1 MKMTKQPFEK
11 IKHVFPKSRGSVQID
26 HFAMINILL
35 YVVENGCKW
44 RALPK
49 EFGNWHTVYMRMRR
63 WAENGVLF
71 HLFEALQNELNFH
84 VDTSALSLDSSCIK
98 VHPDGTCA
106 LKKRKT
112 IHRQNTRRPG
122 TPGYEFALPCG
133 RSWSAK
139 AGTTFLAFASFN
151 IHTTYYSNIL
161 HVIVAS
167 NMLPSR

>member
-26 HFAMINILL
+26 HFTMINILL

-71 HLFEALQNELNFH
+71 HLFEALQNELKLH

-98 VHPDGTCA
+98 VYPDGTGA

-112 IHRQNTRRPG
+112 IHRQNTRRKVACFG
-122 TPGYEFALPCG
+122 E
-133 RSWSAK
+133 WS
-139 AGTTFLAFASFN
+139 LFN
-151 IHTTYYSNIL
+151 I
-161 HVIVAS
+161 
-167 NMLPSR
+167 RW

>member
-1 MKMTKQPFEK
+1 MKITKQQFEK

-26 HFAMINILL
+26 HFTMINILL

-71 HLFEALQNELNFH
+71 HLFGALQKELKLQ

-98 VHPDGTCA
+98 VHPDGTGA

-112 IHRQNTRRPG
+112 IHRQNTRRKEYK
-122 TPGYEFALPCG
+122 TPRDRRE
-133 RSWSAK
+133 
-139 AGTTFLAFASFN
+139 
-151 IHTTYYSNIL
+151 
-161 HVIVAS
+161 
-167 NMLPSR
+167 

>member
-1 MKMTKQPFEK
+1 MF
-11 IKHVFPKSRGSVQID
+11 INVGNGSDRDPGVERFCNEN
-26 HFAMINILL
+26 HERKWMLARTGKNLL

-71 HLFEALQNELNFH
+71 HLFEALQNELKLQ

-98 VHPDGTCA
+98 VHHDGTGA

-122 TPGYEFALPCG
+122 TPGCEFALPCG
-133 RSWSAK
+133 RSCPQKRS
-139 AGTTFLAFASFN
+139 L
-151 IHTTYYSNIL
+151 L
-161 HVIVAS
+161 
-167 NMLPSR
+167 SRLLLLLIFIQRIIQIYTM